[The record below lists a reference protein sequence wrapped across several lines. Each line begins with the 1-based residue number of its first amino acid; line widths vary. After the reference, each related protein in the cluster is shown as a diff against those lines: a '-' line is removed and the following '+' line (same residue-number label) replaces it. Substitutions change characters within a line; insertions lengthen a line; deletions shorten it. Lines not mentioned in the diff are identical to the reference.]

1 MTFGLKQYFKTIN
14 LNYLVITLVAFSQGI
29 TGLSDLAVSYL
40 YKDDLRLTPSEV
52 SRINSLLTIPWI
64 VKPIYGLISDSFP
77 IFGFRRK
84 PYLFIFGL
92 CVSFCWVMMSVY
104 VDNLSKAF
112 TTILM
117 AQIATAFCNVIGEAL
132 VVETS
137 QQQKELDPSA
147 GAKNVSWYFL
157 VKSIGSL
164 LTAFSSGAL
173 LEYMDKRNVFL
184 ITASFPLIIVVSS
197 LVLQED
203 RLKAEEVSLPNGAS
217 YDTIAQ
223 SNLPNV
229 QSNKKDLKEQL
240 DLFISFV
247 KQEQIYKPVI
257 FILLY
262 LSTPSYG
269 DPMFYFYTNELK
281 FTPLVMGRLRLIYG
295 IASVLG
301 IILYNK
307 YLKNINFKKLMVA
320 STIVSV
326 SFNLL
331 AMVLVSRLNLTLGI
345 PDIWFC
351 MGADALTTALAE
363 INSMPLLVLACEICP
378 KNIEGT
384 LYAFLMSVMNFG
396 SLVSNQTG
404 SILTSAL
411 GITNN
416 NFTNLTW
423 MILIANVIYLL
434 PLPSLLIIKDHKPIE
449 DDMYDMDNTRMSE
462 RDEEVK
468 VK

>member
-1 MTFGLKQYFKTIN
+1 M
-14 LNYLVITLVAFSQGI
+14 
-29 TGLSDLAVSYL
+29 
-40 YKDDLRLTPSEV
+40 
-52 SRINSLLTIPWI
+52 
-64 VKPIYGLISDSFP
+64 
-77 IFGFRRK
+77 
-84 PYLFIFGL
+84 
-92 CVSFCWVMMSVY
+92 CWVLMSVY
-104 VDNLSKAF
+104 VDSVTKAVAI
-112 TTILM
+112 ILI
-117 AQIATAFCNVIGEAL
+117 AQTSTAFCNVIGEAL

-137 QQQKELDPSA
+137 QQQMESDPQA

-164 LTAFSSGAL
+164 MTAFSSGAL

-184 ITASFPLIIVVSS
+184 ITATFPLIIVASS

-203 RLKAEEVSLPNGAS
+203 HPAKPEEQQVTESVVSTN
-217 YDTIAQ
+217 YDTIPKVDLAI
-223 SNLPNV
+223 SPH
-229 QSNKKDLKEQL
+229 NKNISDQF
-240 DLFISFV
+240 DLFLSFV
-247 KQEQIYKPVI
+247 KHEQIYKPVI
-257 FILLY
+257 FIFLY

-295 IASVLG
+295 IASVFG
-301 IILYNK
+301 IIAYNK
-307 YLKNINFKKLMVA
+307 YLKNVSFRKVMIC
-320 STIVSV
+320 STLVSV
-326 SFNLL
+326 TFNLL
-331 AMVLVSRLNLTLGI
+331 SMVLVSRLNLTLGI

-351 MGADALTTALAE
+351 MTADALTTALAE

-404 SILTSAL
+404 SVLTNWL

-423 MILIANVIYLL
+423 MILIANIVYLL
-434 PLPSLLIIKDHKPIE
+434 PLPSLLIINDHKVKENVE
-449 DDMYDMDNTRMSE
+449 DECTVEISGEDN
-462 RDEEVK
+462 EVLTK
-468 VK
+468 